1 MKQPTT
7 AEEKLAVNKYD
18 LDPEVHLTLDPEAC
32 RTCNQRACLYACPAD
47 CYRLVE
53 EHVTFSY
60 EGCLECGS
68 CRLACPKGAIT
79 WTLPR
84 GGLGICFQYG

>member
-1 MKQPTT
+1 MKHSTR

-18 LDPEVHLTLDPEAC
+18 LDPEVHITLKEEICQDCKAHL
-32 RTCNQRACLYACPAD
+32 CLYACPAD

-53 EHVTFSY
+53 EHITFSY

-68 CRLACPKGAIT
+68 CRLACPKGAVA

-84 GGLGICFQYG
+84 GGLGVCFEYG